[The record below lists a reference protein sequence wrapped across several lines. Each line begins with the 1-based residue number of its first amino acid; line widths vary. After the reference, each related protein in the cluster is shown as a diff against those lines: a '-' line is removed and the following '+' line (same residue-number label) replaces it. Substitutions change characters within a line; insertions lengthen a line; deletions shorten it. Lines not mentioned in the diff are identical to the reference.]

1 MKKICSGI
9 FLMLIVILTS
19 ITTAAAASSQLKVD
33 GMTVQT
39 DVKPEIKNNQT
50 MVPLR
55 VISENLGAKV
65 HWSDGQV
72 ILTQSE
78 MKVSLKLNSS
88 KATVN
93 GKSVLLDAKPYL
105 KNGRTIVPLR
115 FLAEIFGCKV
125 HYDHLTISIDTEPL
139 MIKGMEVKA
148 LLHEYH
154 MTMGGVV
161 EQINGNAYME
171 EMHRIFT
178 KNMGK
183 KIKQPNDYTW
193 SVHSTV
199 IGGYYKMG
207 QYDFLNK
214 EGSSIARYD
223 VYSLVQSSDKPL
235 TGQPDVLIYDATV
248 DQWYEFNKTASDSI
262 YSLMET
268 ATRNGFVTVISNTV
282 P

>member
-1 MKKICSGI
+1 M
-9 FLMLIVILTS
+9 
-19 ITTAAAASSQLKVD
+19 Q
-33 GMTVQT
+33 
-39 DVKPEIKNNQT
+39 
-50 MVPLR
+50 
-55 VISENLGAKV
+55 
-65 HWSDGQV
+65 
-72 ILTQSE
+72 
-78 MKVSLKLNSS
+78 
-88 KATVN
+88 
-93 GKSVLLDAKPYL
+93 
-105 KNGRTIVPLR
+105 
-115 FLAEIFGCKV
+115 
-125 HYDHLTISIDTEPL
+125 
-139 MIKGMEVKA
+139 
-148 LLHEYH
+148 
-154 MTMGGVV
+154 
-161 EQINGNAYME
+161 

-223 VYSLVQSSDKPL
+223 LYSLVQSSDKPL
-235 TGQPDVLIYDATV
+235 TGQPDVLIYDAAV

-268 ATRNGFVTVISNTV
+268 AKRNGFVTVISNTV

>member
-1 MKKICSGI
+1 MKKTYSGI
-9 FLMLIVILTS
+9 FLMLIVLLTS

-33 GMTVQT
+33 GMIVQT
-39 DVKPEIKNNQT
+39 EVKPEKKYNRT

-65 HWSDGQV
+65 HWSDGKV
-72 ILTQSE
+72 TLTKSE
-78 MKVSLKLNSS
+78 MRVSLKLNSN
-88 KATVN
+88 KAEIN
-93 GKSVLLDAKPYL
+93 GKTVILDTKPYL

-115 FLAEIFGCKV
+115 FLAETLGCKV

-139 MIKGMEVKA
+139 MIKGMKVKA
-148 LLHEYH
+148 FLHEYH

-178 KNMGK
+178 KNMGT
-183 KIKQPNDYTW
+183 KIKQPDDYTW

-207 QYDFLNK
+207 QYDFLNM
-214 EGSSIARYD
+214 EGRSIARYD
-223 VYSLVQSSDKPL
+223 LYSLVQSSDKPL

>member
-19 ITTAAAASSQLKVD
+19 ITTATAASSQLKVD

-39 DVKPEIKNNQT
+39 DVKPEIKNNRT
-50 MVPLR
+50 MVPLH

-72 ILTQSE
+72 ILTQGE

-93 GKSVLLDAKPYL
+93 GKTVLLDAKPYL

-115 FLAEIFGCKV
+115 FLAETFGCKV
-125 HYDHLTISIDTEPL
+125 NYDHLSVTIETEPL
-139 MIKGMEVKA
+139 VIDGVEVKA

-161 EQINGNAYME
+161 EQIKGNAYME
-171 EMHRIFT
+171 EMHHTFI
-178 KNMGK
+178 KNKGSK
-183 KIKQPNDYTW
+183 VEQPANFTW

-199 IGGYYKMG
+199 VGGYYKMG
-207 QYDFLNK
+207 QYDFLNQ
-214 EGSSIARYD
+214 EGSSIARFD
-223 VYSLVQSSDKPL
+223 LYSLVQSSDKPL
-235 TGQPDVLIYDATV
+235 TGKPDVLIYDATV
-248 DQWYEFNKTASDSI
+248 DQWHVFNKTASDAI
-262 YSLMET
+262 FSLMGT
-268 ATRNGFVTVISNTV
+268 AARNGFVTVISNTV

>member
-19 ITTAAAASSQLKVD
+19 LTTAAAASSQLKVD

-39 DVKPEIKNNQT
+39 DVKPEIKNNRT

-72 ILTQSE
+72 TLTKSE

-88 KATVN
+88 KAAIN
-93 GKSVLLDAKPYL
+93 GKTVLLDAKPYL

-115 FLAEIFGCKV
+115 FLAETLGCKV

-139 MIKGMEVKA
+139 MIKGVEVKA

-154 MTMGGVV
+154 MTMGG
-161 EQINGNAYME
+161 E
-171 EMHRIFT
+171 
-178 KNMGK
+178 
-183 KIKQPNDYTW
+183 
-193 SVHSTV
+193 
-199 IGGYYKMG
+199 
-207 QYDFLNK
+207 
-214 EGSSIARYD
+214 
-223 VYSLVQSSDKPL
+223 
-235 TGQPDVLIYDATV
+235 
-248 DQWYEFNKTASDSI
+248 
-262 YSLMET
+262 
-268 ATRNGFVTVISNTV
+268 
-282 P
+282 